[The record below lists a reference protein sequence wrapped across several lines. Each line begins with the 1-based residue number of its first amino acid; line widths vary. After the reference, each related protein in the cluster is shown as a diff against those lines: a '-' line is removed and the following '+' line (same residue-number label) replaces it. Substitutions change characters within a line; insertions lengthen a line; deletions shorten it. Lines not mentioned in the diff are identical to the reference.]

1 MKKVS
6 LGLIVIILILP
17 GLSLGQP
24 QHPEFTKSQEL
35 IKTEIGFSIM
45 VDLTFEE
52 ALSKVKAE
60 LKKEGFG
67 ILTEVDVKNTMK
79 KKLDVDFSP
88 YHILG
93 ACNPPLAKKAIEAE
107 PQIGLML
114 PCKFIVYVNDDDK
127 TVVSAVDP
135 VKMMQGI
142 ENEQLAEV
150 AKSVQKKFI
159 NVLAS
164 L

>member
-1 MKKVS
+1 MKKVIFS
-6 LGLIVIILILP
+6 LIVIILSMPSI
-17 GLSLGQP
+17 GLSQTE
-24 QHPEFTKSQEL
+24 QADFKQSPELQKS
-35 IKTEIGFSIM
+35 EIGFTLI
-45 VDLTFEE
+45 VDLTFDE

-67 ILTEVDVKNTMK
+67 ILTEVDVKATLK
-79 KKLDVDFSP
+79 KKLDEDVRP
-88 YHILG
+88 YQILG
-93 ACNPPLAKKAIEAE
+93 ACNPPLAHKALQAE
-107 PQIGLML
+107 PEIGLML

-135 VKMMQGI
+135 VKMMAGI

-150 AKSVQKKFI
+150 AKTVQKKFI
-159 NVLAS
+159 NVLAA

>member
-1 MKKVS
+1 MKKI
-6 LGLIVIILILP
+6 LFGIVIFVLNVHSIVFAQALQSEYKKDPPL
-17 GLSLGQP
+17 Q
-24 QHPEFTKSQEL
+24 
-35 IKTEIGFSIM
+35 KTEIGFRLI
-45 VDLTFEE
+45 VDMTFEE
-52 ALSKVKAE
+52 TLSKLKSE

-67 ILTEVDVKNTMK
+67 ILTEVDVRATLKN
-79 KKLDVDFSP
+79 KLNVDFRP
-88 YHILG
+88 YQILG
-93 ACNPPLAKKAIEAE
+93 ACNPPLAHKALQAE

-135 VKMMQGI
+135 VKLMEGI

-150 AKSVQKKFI
+150 AKSVQEKFI
-159 NVLAS
+159 KVLAS